1 MYMYITALRAPRLRN
16 DLYCVEWDVKL
27 YYNIPS
33 MHSHPDAS
41 RFLTACRCLEK
52 LFLPSISDKSF
63 ILDDAKLAELS
74 NNCFGMK
81 ECDILG
87 ESKHTLTPPIYFQE
101 LNPPPNSRRIHVP
114 VLLRN
119 CSLDGYNILMVLSQL
134 HVIGEASALTTSLLQ
149 TALHP
154 AADLGFHSKP
164 EHFG

>member
-1 MYMYITALRAPRLRN
+1 MGSGSVRSSYQTVSDYTLRQRFPNTRQ
-16 DLYCVEWDVKL
+16 
-27 YYNIPS
+27 
-33 MHSHPDAS
+33 S
-41 RFLTACRCLEK
+41 RFLTACRRLEK
-52 LFLPSISDKSF
+52 LVLPSISDKSF
-63 ILDDAKLAELS
+63 VLDDAKLAELS

-119 CSLDGYNILMVLSQL
+119 CSLDGYNILMVRSQL